1 MARFRCRRATAV
13 KRLRRRN
20 QPGRIQHRTDRLA
33 SVTRT
38 RCSHHLVDV
47 VAKLEPFRFVAS
59 LHLHRRIPQLIE
71 RQLRRQTSVVGYAV
85 QTSSR
90 STDCFPHIGRTHLA
104 RILRHTEPGKQR
116 PDHRP
121 LHRLHAEL
129 VVGGNVPLDEHCL
142 DRDQAGVDSRQ
153 HGNVFGVGPR
163 RDPFF
168 DPVGGIERH
177 LTANAGHDPE
187 GFRVLASLGAR
198 FDRLVDSDP
207 IPRQQIC
214 CCCHNRGRA
223 PIVGLQRIV
232 GRAGEPLVELG
243 QEPRIGAAVAVDHL
257 IVVAHAIYLQP
268 RRRQKTKQQHIRRR
282 EILELVD
289 QQMATPALPRAPQC
303 RVAQQHLDCA
313 IDLLSMIDAARRVQ
327 PFSVGAERFGEIFK
341 VITLALDPT
350 RTLQAKP
357 HLVERFEIRRYWIG
371 VGPMLHVHKF
381 VQQPTLIGLAQQRQ
395 VRVCITQDRPP
406 E

>member
-1 MARFRCRRATAV
+1 MAAAV
-13 KRLRRRN
+13 KRLSRRD
-20 QPGRIQHRTDRLA
+20 QPCRIQHRSDGFA
-33 SVTRT
+33 GVART
-38 RCSHHLVDV
+38 RCSHHFFDV
-47 VAKLEPFRFVAS
+47 ITKLEPLRFVAS
-59 LHLHRRIPQLIE
+59 LHLHRRLPQLIE

-85 QTSSR
+85 QTASR
-90 STDCFPHIGRTHLA
+90 PTDCFPHIGRAHLA
-104 RILRHTEPGKQR
+104 RILRHAKPGKQR

-198 FDRLVDSDP
+198 FDRLVDPDP

-214 CCCHNRGRA
+214 CCCHDGCRA

-232 GRAGEPLVELG
+232 GRAREPLVELG
-243 QEPRIGAAVAVDHL
+243 QEPRVGAAVAVDHL
-257 IVVAHAIYLQP
+257 IVIAHAIHLKP
-268 RRRQKTKQQHIRRR
+268 RRCQKTKQQHIRRR

-313 IDLLSMIDAARRVQ
+313 IDLLGMIDAARRVQ
-327 PFSVGAERFGEIFK
+327 PFSVRVERFGEIFE
-341 VITLALDPT
+341 VITVVLDPS
-350 RTLQAKP
+350 RTLQTKP
-357 HLVERFEIRRYWIG
+357 HLVERFEIRRHRIG
-371 VGPMLHVHKF
+371 VRPMLHVHKF
-381 VQQPTLIGLAQQRQ
+381 VQQPTLIRFAEQR
-395 VRVCITQDRPP
+395 
-406 E
+406 